1 MLNDELRKPPF
12 RVPRSAFIVEEGGFT
27 LIETMLATLLVTVG
41 MIALAGM
48 IEMSLGRNLDANEI
62 SLATNLTV
70 DMMER
75 IQFNRKN
82 VTAYNG
88 ALNNGIDTLNA
99 ATKPPT
105 TQPMARGDY
114 EQWSARLTASGLPNI
129 QGTVTVTTVGPTNP
143 PLNQSQV
150 TVRVRW
156 TGKLRSRA
164 MSVVTIVAPE

>member
-1 MLNDELRKPPF
+1 MNDELKKLLF
-12 RVPRSAFIVEEGGFT
+12 SVHRSAFIVEKRGFT

-48 IEMSLGRNLDANEI
+48 IEMSLGRNLDANEL

-75 IQFNRKN
+75 IQFNRRN
-82 VTAYNG
+82 VTAYN
-88 ALNNGIDTLNA
+88 NVDTLNA

-105 TQPMARGDY
+105 TQSMARGDY
-114 EQWSARLTASGLPNI
+114 EQWSARLTASGLPNV

-143 PLNQSQV
+143 PLNQNQV